1 MRPCTRASPRRS
13 GGARCGPAVVH
24 PVLAEP
30 GSGAAGR
37 DQSSGDPGALADKHV
52 DNIMGNSRPGKYAC
66 RNYRVRLLLRSWFHA
81 WAKDGAP
88 TWVGARR
95 TSY

>member
-1 MRPCTRASPRRS
+1 M
-13 GGARCGPAVVH
+13 H

-37 DQSSGDPGALADKHV
+37 DQSSGDPGALADKYV
-52 DNIMGNSRPGKYAC
+52 DNIMGNSRPVKYAY